1 MSARSPYRAPPRR
14 DIASADEAIMADIAR
29 SIQKVKDADSTP
41 GPPLRVER
49 EALTRDMNLNIIFTL

>member
-1 MSARSPYRAPPRR
+1 
-14 DIASADEAIMADIAR
+14 MADIAR
-29 SIQKVKDADSTP
+29 SIQKVTDADSTP